1 MKKTKRA
8 ASNKYNKYA
17 KGYRGVVLFYRWT
30 RSLVLSW
37 ILNNA
42 FGRYCQRSEAE
53 AKRKA
58 GCEKEEG
65 GECGSVE
72 QQE

>member
-1 MKKTKRA
+1 LWW
-8 ASNKYNKYA
+8 
-17 KGYRGVVLFYRWT
+17 VLK
-30 RSLVLSW
+30 
-37 ILNNA
+37 NA

-72 QQE
+72 QQSGVNSRQIKSGPIREEGQRRIKKSKQAVRQGGRG